1 MYMEWYEALNLIVKK
16 IDKCQERLYGN
27 EGGKTNYDNCINR
40 MGKTSRKWRILIKNK
55 ITLVISNK
63 KIN

>member
-40 MGKTSRKWRILIKNK
+40 MGKTSRKWRILIKK
-55 ITLVISNK
+55 
-63 KIN
+63 